1 VKDIIRLP
9 IFFLFVFILLFILFF
24 GLSVLAYWG
33 IVHSEGREAAL
44 QAVEAGFPGL
54 LVQVLPASVFAALFV
69 LMAHIAAKPGSRFLS
84 LLIPLAGAFVIL
96 AVGYQIL
103 QRLEPADRQTAG
115 VSRAESVEASSRRYL
130 VPEVF
135 NSAESKVIYLEQIG
149 EPTVSPV
156 VLVEGGNA
164 DRKLLYFPRGFVVV
178 GDDAVVLRMGMAGT
192 DRYTLEIDPQPVYGA
207 MFDEG
212 PVLKRLFSDVDFL
225 NRELLRVFRS
235 SLPEFYFAVLALV
248 VAFYGSGMFLRLSRW
263 HLLNITLALLAL
275 RGLLALFCF
284 LGEGAFFELSKD
296 MSNPQALKFLPE
308 VVLFVV
314 GGLLVLIDLLF
325 VPFKRGERV

>member
-44 QAVEAGFPGL
+44 QAVVTGLPEL
-54 LVQVLPASVFAALFV
+54 LVRVLPAAVFAALFI

-84 LLIPLAGAFVIL
+84 LLIPLAGAFVLL

-103 QRLEPADRQTAG
+103 QQLEPADRQTAG
-115 VSRAESVEASSRRYL
+115 VSRPGVVEPSPRRFL
-130 VPEVF
+130 VPDVF
-135 NSAESKVIYLEQIG
+135 NSAESKVIYIEQIG
-149 EPTVSPV
+149 ERTVSPV
-156 VLVEGGNA
+156 VLVEGGDA
-164 DRKLLYFPRGFVVV
+164 DRKLLYFPQSFVLV
-178 GDDAVVLRMGMAGT
+178 GEDSVVLRMGIAGM
-192 DRYTLEIDPQPVYGA
+192 DRYTLEMDPQPVYGA

-212 PVLKRLFSDVDFL
+212 PALERLFSNVDFL
-225 NRELLRVFRS
+225 NRELLRMFRS

-248 VAFYGSGMFLRLSRW
+248 IAFYGSGMFLRLSRW
-263 HLLNITLALLAL
+263 HLLNIILALLVL

-284 LGEGAFFELSKD
+284 LGEGVVFDPGKD

-325 VPFKRGERV
+325 VPFKRGEGV

>member
-1 VKDIIRLP
+1 
-9 IFFLFVFILLFILFF
+9 
-24 GLSVLAYWG
+24 
-33 IVHSEGREAAL
+33 
-44 QAVEAGFPGL
+44 
-54 LVQVLPASVFAALFV
+54 
-69 LMAHIAAKPGSRFLS
+69 
-84 LLIPLAGAFVIL
+84 
-96 AVGYQIL
+96 
-103 QRLEPADRQTAG
+103 
-115 VSRAESVEASSRRYL
+115 
-130 VPEVF
+130 
-135 NSAESKVIYLEQIG
+135 
-149 EPTVSPV
+149 
-156 VLVEGGNA
+156 
-164 DRKLLYFPRGFVVV
+164 
-178 GDDAVVLRMGMAGT
+178 
-192 DRYTLEIDPQPVYGA
+192 VYGA

-275 RGLLALFCF
+275 RGLLALFCL
-284 LGEGAFFELSKD
+284 LGEGVVFELGKD

-325 VPFKRGERV
+325 VPFKRKEGV

>member
-1 VKDIIRLP
+1 MKDIIRLP
-9 IFFLFVFILLFILFF
+9 IFFLFVVILLFILFF

-44 QAVEAGFPGL
+44 QAVEAGLPGL
-54 LVQVLPASVFAALFV
+54 LVQVLPAAVFAALFI

-84 LLIPLAGAFVIL
+84 LLIPLAGAFVLL

-103 QRLEPADRQTAG
+103 QQLEPADRQTAG
-115 VSRAESVEASSRRYL
+115 VSRAGAVEPSSRRYL
-130 VPEVF
+130 VPGVF
-135 NSAESKVIYLEQIG
+135 NTAESKVIYIEQIG
-149 EPTVSPV
+149 ERTVSPV
-156 VLVEGGNA
+156 VLVEGGSA
-164 DRKLLYFPRGFVVV
+164 DRKLLYFPQGFVLV
-178 GDDAVVLRMGMAGT
+178 GDDSVVLRMGMAGM
-192 DRYTLEIDPQPVYGA
+192 DRNTLEIDPQPVYGA

-275 RGLLALFCF
+275 RGLLALFCL
-284 LGEGAFFELSKD
+284 LGEGVVFELGKD

-325 VPFKRGERV
+325 VPFKRKEGV